1 MLAEFEKQ
9 LSQTLGEIKSQ
20 GLYKTERI
28 ITTPQDAHIAVAIGQ
43 RPQSAA
49 ALPIFGGLPTA
60 TARFAP
66 RTGVVFVTRV
76 VVAVTR
82 PVFFVSC
89 IENGCSFA
97 LVFEMLITSTSSLS
111 EIAPERLTF
120 SAR

>member
-1 MLAEFEKQ
+1 MRYVCPVD
-9 LSQTLGEIKSQ
+9 SN
-20 GLYKTERI
+20 RNVV
-28 ITTPQDAHIAVAIGQ
+28 PIGQ

-49 ALPIFGGLPTA
+49 ALPIFGGLLAA

-66 RTGVVFVTRV
+66 RTGVLFVTRV

-82 PVFFVSC
+82 TVFFVSR

-97 LVFEMLITSTSSLS
+97 SVFEMLIISTLSLS
-111 EIAPERLTF
+111 EFLPEVRTF

>member
-1 MLAEFEKQ
+1 MLVEFEKQ
-9 LSQTLGEIKSQ
+9 LSQTLEEIKSQ

-43 RPQSAA
+43 RDQSAA

-76 VVAVTR
+76 VVVPRAA
-82 PVFFVSC
+82 FFSC
-89 IENGCSFA
+89 IENGCNFA
-97 LVFEMLITSTSSLS
+97 SVFEMLITSTSSLS
-111 EIAPERLTF
+111 EIVPERLTF